1 MQTPDE
7 ERELTEVI
15 DRLMKKFPDAA
26 ADEVEAAVTL
36 EYVALTGNPV
46 RDFVP
51 VLVEKQ
57 AKKRLKAAH
66 PKKH

>member
-1 MQTPDE
+1 MQTPHE
-7 ERELTEVI
+7 EREIAEVI

-26 ADEVEAAVTL
+26 RAEVEGAVTV
-36 EYVALTGNPV
+36 EYLAVADNPV

-57 AKKRLKAAH
+57 VKKGLKASDAR
-66 PKKH
+66 KD